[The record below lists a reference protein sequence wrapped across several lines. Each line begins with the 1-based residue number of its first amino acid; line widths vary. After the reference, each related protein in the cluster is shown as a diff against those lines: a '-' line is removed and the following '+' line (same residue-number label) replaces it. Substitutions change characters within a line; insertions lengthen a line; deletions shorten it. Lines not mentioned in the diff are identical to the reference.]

1 MAPGSSP
8 SDSQIWFD
16 HTVAPGES
24 VNSELLITESYSSRD
39 IGIPLRVIR
48 GQEDGPTVF
57 VSGALHGDELNGT
70 GAIRSLIAE
79 GDLVLTKGT
88 LVLIPVLNVLGFER
102 HSRYLPDRRDLN
114 RCFPGNA
121 SGSMATRMAKVIFDA
136 IVRRS
141 DYGIDLHTAAVRRTN
156 YPNARADF
164 QNPECMRLA
173 EAFGAGVILDGKG
186 PKGAFRREATNS
198 GCPTIVV
205 EGGEVWKVEP
215 SIVDCMKRGVLNV
228 LKELD
233 MLPGEPEVPIRQ
245 VRIRNTKWV
254 RAERGGFLDMHV
266 SPGSTVTAGQPIAT
280 NSTLVHQD
288 QNQLIAPFDGIVIG
302 MSTLPAVQPGE
313 PVVHLGRLAG
323 AKTARRVEKQ
333 TQADELQRTAHEHL
347 STNIQIVEPNSL

>member
-1 MAPGSSP
+1 M
-8 SDSQIWFD
+8 DS
-16 HTVAPGES
+16 VAPLQSWFGKSVPAGGS
-24 VNSELLITESYSSRD
+24 VNTELLITESYSSRD
-39 IGIPLRVIR
+39 IGIPLRIIR
-48 GQEDGPTVF
+48 GKLVGPTVF

-70 GAIRSLIAE
+70 GAIRSLIVD
-79 GDLVLTKGT
+79 GDLKLVRGT
-88 LVLIPVLNVLGFER
+88 LVLVPVLNLLGFER

-121 SGSMATRMAKVIFDA
+121 TGSMATRMAKVIFDA
-136 IVRRS
+136 IVRRCN
-141 DYGIDLHTAAVRRTN
+141 YGIDLHTAAVRRTN
-156 YPNARADF
+156 YPNVRTDF
-164 QNPECMRLA
+164 RNPECMRLA
-173 EAFGAGVILDGKG
+173 QSFGAGVILDGKG
-186 PKGAFRREATNS
+186 PKGSFRREATLA

-228 LKELD
+228 LKELN
-233 MLPGEPEVPIRQ
+233 MVEGVPEVPKQQ
-245 VRIRNTKWV
+245 VKIKTTKWI
-254 RAERGGFLDMHV
+254 RAERGGFLDLHV

-333 TQADELQRTAHEHL
+333 TQQDELQRTAHEHL
-347 STNIQIVEPNSL
+347 STNIQIVEPS